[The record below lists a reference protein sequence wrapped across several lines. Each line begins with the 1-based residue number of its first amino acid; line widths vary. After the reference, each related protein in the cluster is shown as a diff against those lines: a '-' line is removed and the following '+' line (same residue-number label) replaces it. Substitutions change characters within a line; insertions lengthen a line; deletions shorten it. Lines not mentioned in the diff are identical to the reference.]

1 MAIDGGSVEIRF
13 EGDVSPLR
21 RSVEEAVDSLESVKE
36 AANDVD
42 KSLAENGFSNF
53 GKKSRAEFVD
63 FADSAAE
70 AFSSAID
77 SASSFVKSVESIG
90 TALKGI
96 GFSALQ
102 AGAAGVTTAFVSLA
116 KKGIQATDFLETS
129 RVAMSGLTGS
139 VEEGNKAMT
148 MAAKYW
154 QSHPFQRI
162 DVTNATK
169 QLVQFGRTTDQLTS
183 DLEMLGNVSLS
194 TNMGIDEL
202 ARYYARVS
210 ASGRAMTRDLEMMS
224 DRGVP
229 IYRELQKQLGTTTD
243 GVRKMASEGK
253 ISFEIF
259 RKAMEGAVNQE
270 AMDEYENTMARQVDR
285 LKGSVQI
292 IAGEM
297 AGYKIIN
304 NELVISEEGLEK
316 AWTRLLKTLASG
328 LRSDEMKAAFAKIG
342 DALAKVVDI
351 INKVAEPALKV
362 LSKAL
367 DFVGDNAALLMPI
380 LGGALALFG
389 RLGANIPVV
398 GQVIQGLSK
407 NFNGVYLGVKNFISL
422 HPLLSAFFTL
432 LSVGFVD
439 AMKNDEEFKKTIS
452 ELLTS
457 LKQIISNLMEA
468 FKGLL
473 PVIKDTI
480 HTIAG
485 SGMVKGIL
493 QAVAGA
499 LKLIASALASIPPEA
514 LAGIMSF
521 ILSLKLLNTSPI
533 MFAVTAIAL
542 LIQYVKELG
551 GIGEIFNNLPQK
563 LATIG
568 HNIMVGLFN
577 GVKEG
582 ASKVINYVKQVAS
595 AILSTF
601 RNMFGIH
608 SPSTVMYD
616 MGINMGLGLANGIT
630 DSTSA
635 VELAMTNLAED
646 ILKLSEKIISNKV
659 DFGILDINAEY
670 KEWKKVSKLFT
681 QGSEQYNYALE
692 KMEEAR
698 KKANLKILELQK
710 SYNNELNSTIKK
722 ISSMY
727 GLFDEVNLGGS
738 KNSSKILKNLDQ
750 QVAKMQEWAEAQKSI
765 ASLGLDD
772 ELVKELQAM
781 GVDATG
787 ELSAIAQMTS
797 DELSTL
803 NDMWLQKQS
812 IANDAGVRQ
821 MEDLKNDTLDQIA
834 QLKDGIDGTTVD
846 IADVGGRL
854 VENIA
859 EGVYGAMPTLESA
872 FGKLNDYIEKAQKE
886 LAKQMGG
893 TGSEVDNLGGADAL
907 GVPDTGIAG
916 IKEEITNSLEK
927 VKSMLPNILLGA
939 LGAVGVV
946 KFGPKILRAITDKLF
961 DGGTISQGLG
971 SLLGGGKGGFSTY
984 LDQLL
989 AEADEGS
996 GIQKALLKI
1005 QSKINKDEIDAIKAL
1020 DTGRYDDSI
1029 LDKLDPNS
1037 DKYWEAVA
1045 KMNKSSGKSIKKAAG
1060 SLKETQT
1067 ATATIARDTVS
1078 VSDSVEATGKGM
1090 SKAQSWMKS
1099 IQEGAKT
1106 VIYIAGA
1113 IAAVAGALWITYN
1126 ALKDVD
1132 FVKLAE
1138 QLVFM
1143 GLAVVEFG
1151 ALAKAADMLKISAKS
1166 ILIIV
1171 GIAVDIAAVALACR
1185 TAYEVMKDIPWDGF
1199 ASALGMMAAAIGT
1212 FGLLNGILGI
1222 KVVALAEAFGLLVS
1236 AGIIIEIIALSKS
1249 IRIAYDTMKDISW
1262 EGFGQMLGQMATA
1275 LGVMGALNGPLG
1287 LLMPL
1292 AALGWVSISLICDE
1306 MIKLAKALVEVDRNV
1321 PEDFDSLEKKLK
1333 HLKKTLEIINGLD
1346 LGTVIGMMVTSW
1358 SAGPVERIMEMYV
1371 KVAEALNKL
1380 SKIELDQEAIE
1391 ANLEYIRL
1399 TLETIDA
1406 KTDLISGWLEASRM
1420 DVEASTVENAGRIVI
1435 VYGDMVDAL
1444 DKLANFKPDEAGIS
1458 TSLLAMVGVIT
1469 LLRNQSYGSGGIFN
1483 IFNNMETVANDVEK
1497 IKSIVK
1503 NYLEMVPTM
1512 QDLGKPENKISD
1524 SVRSVVE
1531 KNIENIKS
1539 IVHTIGSVDTG
1550 GWIDQKESDMGKIQS
1565 ILNKFTELIPVA
1577 NQIANMNIAKGD
1589 DRSGAIKRIKDIKS
1603 IVIEIGSVD
1612 TGGWIDQKESDMG
1625 KIQSILN
1632 KFTEVAQTCGLLT
1645 QYPIPS
1651 NAQSWIQTVRHLVW
1665 EIGQIN
1671 QDDAGSLDAKA
1682 DIIEKSKTIAKKLG
1696 EFGSILSELKGS
1708 EQGGVIES
1716 LTSALDQLLTGV
1728 SNSMTEKVAVF
1739 ENVGVQIGQS
1749 LARGI
1754 TSQSEALSV
1763 AGGNMQS
1770 SIWAGVNG
1778 KIQDEYWQGV
1788 ELANKFGDGVKS
1800 VDFQNVGAS
1809 LQSSLWWGIQNRMN
1823 DEYWQG
1829 RSMGER
1835 FRQGLYDVDYGNAGW
1850 WAVQGFING
1859 AWGRAGSGDGV
1870 YHTGWWIANNFL
1882 QGLKDRGNQGSPW
1895 KTTMESGNWAVEGLI
1910 EGMKSQ
1916 EDALVGE
1923 ATSLAD
1929 QVINALTM
1937 DDVVMT
1943 PTLDANVN
1951 GHLAPTM
1958 AEGDYGIVGG
1968 NGQGVTIRQ
1977 TNNNYT
1983 QYDVEQVQRDLAW
1996 ELSKV

>member
-1 MAIDGGSVEIRF
+1 MAIDGGSVEVRIEGNAEPLIRTLNEAGEYVDQF
-13 EGDVSPLR
+13 GDKWVKL
-21 RSVEEAVDSLESVKE
+21 EEEINGGSTFTRWEKDTTTSFQNFSDAAGVAFGKAVDSADDFIGQLKE
-36 AANDVD
+36 IGTT
-42 KSLAENGFSNF
+42 L
-53 GKKSRAEFVD
+53 
-63 FADSAAE
+63 
-70 AFSSAID
+70 
-77 SASSFVKSVESIG
+77 KSVG
-90 TALKGI
+90 FGALTAGATAAAGALVKMAKGAVQDT
-96 GFSALQ
+96 SALEN
-102 AGAAGVTTAFVSLA
+102 
-116 KKGIQATDFLETS
+116 IQIQ
-129 RVAMSGLTGS
+129 MIGLTHS
-139 VEEGNKAMT
+139 TEAGNKAMA
-148 MAAKYW
+148 MAVKYFKNN
-154 QSHPFQRI
+154 PFNRFE
-162 DVTNATK
+162 VTNATK
-169 QLVQFGRTTDQLTS
+169 SLIQFGAELDEIP
-183 DLEMLGNVSLS
+183 DLLDKLGKVSLS
-194 TNMGIDEL
+194 TGSKIDTLAYYYQRMISDGRIGMMDLLQMQTQNIPIMGAL
-202 ARYYARVS
+202 AKR
-210 ASGRAMTRDLEMMS
+210 
-224 DRGVP
+224 
-229 IYRELQKQLGTTTD
+229 LGTTA
-243 GVRKMASEGK
+243 GGIRELSRQGK
-253 ISFEIF
+253 ISVEDFKAAFEDLVDSN
-259 RKAMEGAVNQE
+259 AMERFNE
-270 AMDEYENTMARQVDR
+270 TFSRQVDR
-285 LKGSVQI
+285 FKGRISNMR
-292 IAGEM
+292 AAL
-297 AGYKIIN
+297 AGYTTSI
-304 NELVISEEGLEK
+304 EGGLEIS
-316 AWTRLLKTLASG
+316 ANGLYRSVTRF
-328 LRSDEMKAAFAKIG
+328 LRTFADIMDSDTGKKIYEGFEKIG
-342 DALAKVVDI
+342 NAVAGFIDKISSLMKPAMELFGNMLNFIGENSELI
-351 INKVAEPALKV
+351 I
-362 LSKAL
+362 
-367 DFVGDNAALLMPI
+367 PI
-380 LGGALALFG
+380 LGGLLLALGKLGSFLPGIGGVIDKVGMSFG
-389 RLGANIPVV
+389 KLKD
-398 GQVIQGLSK
+398 QV
-407 NFNGVYLGVKNFISL
+407 FNLVST
-422 HPLLSAFFTL
+422 HPLLSAFMALFGI
-432 LSVGFVD
+432 GFVE
-439 AMKNDEEFKKTIS
+439 AIKNDEEFKKTIL
-452 ELLTS
+452 ELTGA
-457 LKQIISNLMEA
+457 LKEMFSNLMEA
-468 FKGLL
+468 VRGVL
-473 PVIKDTI
+473 PVFVNLIKEL
-480 HTIAG
+480 AG
-485 SGMVKGIL
+485 SGAIKTVL
-493 QAVAGA
+493 TVVANT
-499 LKLIASALASIPPEA
+499 LSMIAKALASIPPEA

-521 ILSLKLLNTSPI
+521 ILSLKLLNANPI
-533 MFAVTAIAL
+533 MFVVMAITL
-542 LIQYVKELG
+542 LIQYIKELG
-551 GIGEIFNNLPQK
+551 GISKIFEQLPQK

-568 HNIMVGLFN
+568 HNLMTGLFN
-577 GVKEG
+577 GIREG
-582 ASKVINYVKQVAS
+582 ARKVINYVKQVAS
-595 AILSTF
+595 TVISTF
-601 RNMFGIH
+601 QNMFGIH

-616 MGINMGLGLANGIT
+616 MGVNMGLGLANGIT
-630 DSTSA
+630 DSESA
-635 VELAMTNLAED
+635 VQVAMNNLADD
-646 ILKLSEKIISNKV
+646 ILKLSEKIIANKV
-659 DFGILDINAEY
+659 DFGILDIKQEWQ
-670 KEWKKVSKLFT
+670 EWKKVSKLFT
-681 QGSEQYNYALE
+681 EGSEQYNYAIE
-692 KMEEAR
+692 QMEAAR
-698 KKANLKILELQK
+698 KKANLRILDLQK
-710 SYNNELNSTIKK
+710 TYNEALDKTIEK
-722 ISSMY
+722 IGSMY

-765 ASLGLDD
+765 ANLGLDD

-797 DELSTL
+797 SELATL
-803 NDMWLQKQS
+803 NDMWLQKQK
-812 IANDAGVRQ
+812 IANDEGIRQ
-821 MEDLKNDTLDQIA
+821 MEGMKKDTLAEVQS
-834 QLKDGIDGTTVD
+834 LKDGIDGVTVD
-846 IADVGGRL
+846 IADSGGRL
-854 VENIA
+854 VENIS

-886 LAKQMGG
+886 LAKQISG
-893 TGSEVDNLGGADAL
+893 TGSEVDNLGGVDAL

-946 KFGPKILRAITDKLF
+946 KFGPKILKAIANK
-961 DGGTISQGLG
+961 
-971 SLLGGGKGGFSTY
+971 LLGGGLFSQGLSGTIEAG
-984 LDQLL
+984 LAGELGKSNISQLL
-989 AEADEGS
+989 GQLPYGDKGFLSRAIA
-996 GIQKALLKI
+996 KI
-1005 QSKINKDEIDAIKAL
+1005 QMKLE
-1020 DTGRYDDSI
+1020 DDSGTMSESLQKTAKNMKSMKQPVEVI
-1029 LDKLDPNS
+1029 TKNS
-1037 DKYWEAVA
+1037 EVLNQGVA
-1045 KMNKSSGKSIKKAAG
+1045 STGKS
-1060 SLKETQT
+1060 
-1067 ATATIARDTVS
+1067 V
-1078 VSDSVEATGKGM
+1078 
-1090 SKAQSWMKS
+1090 SKASGWMGA

-1113 IAAVAGALWITYN
+1113 IAAMAGALWITYN

-1132 FVKLAE
+1132 FLKLAG
-1138 QLVFM
+1138 QLAMM
-1143 GLAVVEFG
+1143 GIAVAEFG
-1151 ALAKAADMLKISAKS
+1151 VLAALADKFVGLKGIVV
-1166 ILIIV
+1166 IV
-1171 GIAVDIAAVALACR
+1171 GIALDIAAVAVACR
-1185 TAYEVMKDIPWDGF
+1185 FAYDAMKDMDWEIFGNI
-1199 ASALGMMAAAIGT
+1199 LGAMAGAIGI
-1212 FGLLNGILGI
+1212 FGLFGALLGSLGWAIAGGLLAIAGIALDMI
-1222 KVVALAEAFGLLVS
+1222 VVAKACRES
-1236 AGIIIEIIALSKS
+1236 
-1249 IRIAYDTMKDISW
+1249 YDIMKDVEW
-1262 EGFGQMLGQMATA
+1262 ESFARMLQQMSAA
-1275 LGVMGALNGPLG
+1275 LGVMGGMGAVLG
-1287 LLMPL
+1287 VLVGLE
-1292 AALGWVSISLICDE
+1292 ALGWVSIMMVCDE
-1306 MIKLAKALVEVDRNV
+1306 LIKVSQALVEVDKNV
-1321 PEDFDSLEKKLK
+1321 PEDFTALETKLK
-1333 HLKKTLEIINGLD
+1333 HVKHTLEIINGLD

-1371 KVAEALNKL
+1371 KVAEVLNKL

-1391 ANLEYIRL
+1391 ANLEYIRS

-1444 DKLANFKPDEAGIS
+1444 DKLANFKPDEEGI
-1458 TSLLAMVGVIT
+1458 TKSLLSMVGVIT

-1524 SVRSVVE
+1524 SVRGTVE

-1550 GWIDQKESDMGKIQS
+1550 GWIDQKESDIGKIQS

-1589 DRSGAIKRIKDIKS
+1589 ENSGAIKRIKDIKS
-1603 IVIEIGSVD
+1603 IVLEIGSVD

-1632 KFTEVAQTCGLLT
+1632 KFTEIAQTCGLLT
-1645 QYPIPS
+1645 QYSIPG
-1651 NAQSWIQTVRHLVW
+1651 NAKSWIQTVRHLVW

-1682 DIIEKSKTIAKKLG
+1682 EIIEKSKTIAKKLG

-1716 LTSALDQLLTGV
+1716 LTSSLDQLLTGV

-1739 ENVGVQIGQS
+1739 ENVGAQIGQS
-1749 LARGI
+1749 LANGMA
-1754 TSQSEALSV
+1754 SQSEALSV

-1770 SIWAGVNG
+1770 SVWAGVNG

-1788 ELANKFGDGVKS
+1788 ELANKFGEGVKS

-1809 LQSSLWWGIQNRMN
+1809 LQSSLWWGIQNKMD

-1859 AWGRAGSGDGV
+1859 AWGRAGNGDGV
-1870 YHTGWWIANNFL
+1870 YHTGWWIANRFL